1 MSFFLGSLDLGEEDK
16 QKEETQVTQ
25 EEKNDVVDEK
35 VKPKE
40 KKKRKR
46 SESSKGKT
54 RSTTRT
60 SKRKT
65 RSSSRTS
72 AKEKENDKE
81 KETTRKEK
89 SASKAVSKTKKKK
102 NATSKAIVPVT
113 AETSTKEK
121 ETAETAER
129 AEKVEKFLKVVKKTT
144 RAVNK
149 RNKGKELPEQEKP
162 LSAMTLKE
170 IIRKSVEADR
180 TDNKKRARTSEE
192 NKKQKSAKVV
202 GDAAIFQGPSK
213 EAIAPQVQVVDG
225 QIVINEAS
233 LSVTAQVEPLMK
245 PERRVEEAGNKLSAF
260 SYSGYLT
267 PEKWTK
273 KDTSLFYEA
282 LQKFGTDFGL
292 IQKLFPRRERKQIKS
307 KFRREERSN
316 PDKIEEALKKH
327 STSACVDNLND
338 MLKLLVE
345 KDTEAN

>member
-72 AKEKENDKE
+72 AKENDKD

-180 TDNKKRARTSEE
+180 TDNRKRARTSEE

-202 GDAAIFQGPSK
+202 GDAEIFQGPSK

-245 PERRVEEAGNKLSAF
+245 PEMS
-260 SYSGYLT
+260 
-267 PEKWTK
+267 
-273 KDTSLFYEA
+273 D
-282 LQKFGTDFGL
+282 
-292 IQKLFPRRERKQIKS
+292 S
-307 KFRREERSN
+307 KPSVHVLLMRYFRS
-316 PDKIEEALKKH
+316 
-327 STSACVDNLND
+327 V
-338 MLKLLVE
+338 
-345 KDTEAN
+345 